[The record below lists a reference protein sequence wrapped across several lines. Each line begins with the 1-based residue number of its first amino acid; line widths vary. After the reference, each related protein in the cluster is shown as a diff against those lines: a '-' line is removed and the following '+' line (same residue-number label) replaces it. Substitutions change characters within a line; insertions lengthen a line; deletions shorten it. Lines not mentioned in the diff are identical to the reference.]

1 VAVRNAGGLGGWEPP
16 HLLDVDPATSS
27 KFSPSPLVWV
37 SGALEGA
44 HFVWD
49 FDPCTGHLHSRLLP
63 RQPFLVPFSV
73 TP

>member
-1 VAVRNAGGLGGWEPP
+1 VVLRKAVGRGEPP
-16 HLLDVDPATSS
+16 YILDVDPATSS
-27 KFSPSPLVWV
+27 KEVSPSPLVWV
-37 SGALEGA
+37 SGALQVA

-63 RQPFLVPFSV
+63 CQPFLVPFSV